1 MLEYSLHLL
10 LKPVA
15 LFFSLYVQVLLLG

>member
-1 MLEYSLHLL
+1 MHECSLHLL

-15 LFFSLYVQVLLLG
+15 LFFSLSVQVLLLG